1 VQYAR
6 KDSTITEL
14 KQKLEE
20 NMDNMATE
28 FLNFFD
34 LAPLTRFSAYFDHG
48 CVSKLPRNGKDALY

>member
-6 KDSTITEL
+6 KGSTIIEL
-14 KQKLEE
+14 KQKLEEGHE

-34 LAPLTRFSAYFDHG
+34 LAPLTRFSA
-48 CVSKLPRNGKDALY
+48 